1 MRWKIKVNKKQSI
14 LILAKTYPEI
24 SKKYTE
30 TVCTA
35 GLHKATKK
43 LIRLYPIRYRYL
55 AGENQF
61 KKYQWIKA
69 EIDKT
74 NFDSRPESYN
84 IVENSIEIGNVIGTS
99 DDWVERE
106 KWIINENTL
115 FDSVEDLLISQKQNK
130 TSLGI
135 IKPKEILDFRLELKS
150 SEEIEDA
157 EKKKKSIL
165 SQMGLFEQ
173 PKDIELLP
181 FRMILKFKCHNQNC
195 SDHNMSILDWEFG
208 QLYRKV
214 KGSVDWEQKITD
226 KIMSVCSPKRDPHLI
241 LGNIA
246 RWQNVFCILG
256 IFYPPKVRQLKLF

>member
-1 MRWKIKVNKKQSI
+1 MNEKQSI

-35 GLHKATKK
+35 GLDKATRR
-43 LIRLYPIRYRYL
+43 LVRLYPIRYRYL

-69 EIDKT
+69 KIEKAKSDP
-74 NFDSRPESYN
+74 RPESYN
-84 IVENSIEIGNVIGTS
+84 IFEDSIEIGNVVGTK
-99 DDWVERE
+99 DDWAERE

-135 IKPKEILDFRLELKS
+135 VKPKEVLEFRLEAKS
-150 SEEIEDA
+150 PEEIEDA
-157 EKKKKSIL
+157 EKKKNGVL

-173 PKDIELLP
+173 PRDIGLLP
-181 FRMILKFKCHNQNC
+181 FRMVLQFTCHNPNC
-195 SDHNMSILDWEFG
+195 SGHNMSILDWEFG

-214 KGSVDWEQKITD
+214 KGSIDYEQKIKD
-226 KIMSVCSPKRDPHLI
+226 KVISVCGPKREPYLI
-241 LGNIA
+241 LGNIV
-246 RWQNVFCILG
+246 RWQNIFCILG
-256 IFYPPKVRQLKLF
+256 IFYPPKTRQLKLF